1 MSQPVVGSSSLWSCS
16 GHAADARAYC
26 WEHAHSG
33 TDHRNGLTGK
43 VVLMPRTSSSLCCYP
58 WIKENVN
65 LNGCRSL
72 QTRFVP
78 SITFICVFEN
88 VIRAWRAYSRW
99 CARQSQHL
107 WLVGMARV
115 FRMPAFQCIATY
127 TLEFCISGRTQR
139 NRRGHRGTYQWKRK
153 QQLPILCLLD
163 VCTKS
168 QHLFTNKRLNDVG
181 RFNVAIFLV
190 WPLEK
195 RNSNDC
201 FFLRFALASKKR
213 KKSWLFTLA
222 LLL

>member
-1 MSQPVVGSSSLWSCS
+1 ML
-16 GHAADARAYC
+16 
-26 WEHAHSG
+26 
-33 TDHRNGLTGK
+33 
-43 VVLMPRTSSSLCCYP
+43 LMPEPIVENTPIQEPTRPPVMVWLGTLSWCLKLQAVSAATPGSKKTWTLMAVVHYKLALFQASRSSVVS
-58 WIKENVN
+58 
-65 LNGCRSL
+65 
-72 QTRFVP
+72 
-78 SITFICVFEN
+78 EN

-107 WLVGMARV
+107 WLVGMAPV
-115 FRMPAFQCIATY
+115 FRMPAFQCIATH

-168 QHLFTNKRLNDVG
+168 QHLFINKRLNDFG
-181 RFNVAIFLV
+181 RFNVAMFLV